1 MRRPGV
7 VGNPRS
13 RANRADAGAA
23 VRARAAGLPYAEPD
37 TPDALL
43 DALRGFA
50 REGVDLVVVNGGD
63 GTLREVLTALP
74 HAYAAPPAVA
84 VLAAGKVNLAA
95 RVLGSAGRGPA
106 ALGRLLDAAAR
117 GALRARECP
126 VLDVERLD
134 AERPGD
140 GPPDGGAPDGGPPN
154 AGWGRA
160 APLRGL
166 LLGAAAFA
174 EGNRL
179 AEAQVHRRGVHGAA
193 AVGLTVAALVARALL
208 GGQDPGTPMRV
219 IADGAPLPE
228 GRRALLLASTL
239 DRLVG
244 GVRPFWGGGT
254 GPVRW
259 LDVAAPARRVP
270 AAVLAALR
278 GRHGAWLAGAGY
290 RSGRAGRVRVLLD
303 RPFVL
308 DGERFDPG
316 PGGILLSAPGRVAFV
331 APG

>member
-1 MRRPGV
+1 M
-7 VGNPRS
+7 GNPRS
-13 RANRADAGAA
+13 RANRGDGGAA

-43 DALRGFA
+43 AALRGFA

-74 HAYAAPPAVA
+74 HAYAAPPALA

-117 GALRARECP
+117 GGLRARECP

-134 AERPGD
+134 VERPGTEPPGV
-140 GPPDGGAPDGGPPN
+140 GP
-154 AGWGRA
+154 GRA

-166 LLGAAAFA
+166 LLGAAAFT

-179 AEAQVHRRGVHGAA
+179 AEAQVHRRGVYGAA

-208 GGQDPGTPMRV
+208 GGQDSGTPMRV
-219 IADGAPLPE
+219 IADDAPLPE

-244 GVRPFWGGGT
+244 GLRPFWGGGA

-270 AAVLAALR
+270 AALLAALR

-290 RSGRAGRVRVLLD
+290 RSGRAGEVRVALD

-316 PGGILLSAPGRVAFV
+316 PGGISVSAPGRVAFV

>member
-1 MRRPGV
+1 MAGRLRRPGV

-37 TPDALL
+37 TPHALL
-43 DALRGFA
+43 AALRGFA
-50 REGVDLVVVNGGD
+50 ADGVDLVVVNGGD

-74 HAYAAPPAVA
+74 HAYDAPPALA
-84 VLAAGKVNLAA
+84 VLSAGKVNLAA

-126 VLDVERLD
+126 VLDVERLG
-134 AERPGD
+134 ERPGA
-140 GPPDGGAPDGGPPN
+140 GPSGDGGGH
-154 AGWGRA
+154 A
-160 APLRGL
+160 ARLRGL
-166 LLGAAAFA
+166 LLGAAAFT

-179 AEAQVHRRGVHGAA
+179 AEAHVHRHGVHGVA
-193 AVGLTVAALVARALL
+193 AVGLTVAALFARALL
-208 GGQDPGTPMRV
+208 GDRDPGTPMRV

-244 GVRPFWGGGT
+244 GLRPFWGGGA

-270 AAVLAALR
+270 AALLAALR

-290 RSGRAGRVRVLLD
+290 RSGRAGQVRVLLD

-316 PGGILLSAPGRVAFV
+316 AGGILLSAPGRVAFV